1 MANLPVLQSL
11 PEEAVDVV
19 YDGFLGGAWYWIVH
33 IEPSGSIW
41 VYRFSNSRG
50 NYQCVSSES
59 LALAWSAIGYE
70 TVGSFVNAIL
80 RTVDIE
86 GLSRASNPGPVG
98 RIESLSD
105 IAYRIVPVSE

>member
-19 YDGFLGGAWYWIVH
+19 YDGSLGNAWYWIVH
-33 IEPSGSIW
+33 IEPSGVFW
-41 VYRFSNSRG
+41 VHRLSNSR
-50 NYQCVSSES
+50 NYYQHISSES
-59 LALAWSAIGYE
+59 LEFAWDPTGFSTI
-70 TVGSFVNAIL
+70 GSFANAII
-80 RTVDIE
+80 RNVGIE
-86 GLSRASNPGPVG
+86 GLTRAQDPGPVG